1 MIWQDGMLL
10 SPGRGP
16 VYGERMYHGYRVWD
30 PFRSKFS
37 ALCHLGFSLDIGPST
52 RVLYLGAAH
61 GTTVSHLAD
70 YAEVIYAVER
80 APRPVQ
86 DLLAVAERRE
96 NIIPILADASRPHR
110 YSALI
115 EPVDLLYQDIAHPDQ
130 VAIAAANMRFLAPG
144 GSMVLVLKTRSIDVC
159 RDPAVVASSARESAV
174 ALGIRVDREY
184 WLQPYHRDHVVL
196 AGGRAEDN
204 CRLG

>member
-1 MIWQDGMLL
+1 MIWEDGILL

-37 ALCHLGFSLDIGPST
+37 ALCHLGFSIDLTPST
-52 RVLYLGAAH
+52 RILYLGAAH

-80 APRPVQ
+80 APRPMQ

-96 NIIPILADASRPHR
+96 KIIPILADASRPAG
-110 YSALI
+110 YSAVV
-115 EPVDLLYQDIAHPDQ
+115 EAVDLLYQDIAHPDQ

-144 GSMVLVLKTRSIDVC
+144 GAVVLVLKTRSIDVG
-159 RDPAVVASSARESAV
+159 RDPADVASSARESAE
-174 ALGIRVDREY
+174 ALGIRVDKEY

-196 AGGRAEDN
+196 VGGRRGDD
-204 CRLG
+204 CQ